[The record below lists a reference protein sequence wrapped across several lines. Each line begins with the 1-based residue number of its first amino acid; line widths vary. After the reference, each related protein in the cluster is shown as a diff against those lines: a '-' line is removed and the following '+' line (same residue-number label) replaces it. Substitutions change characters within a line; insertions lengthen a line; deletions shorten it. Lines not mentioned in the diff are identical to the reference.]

1 MACVLKRTAHPMNIP
16 MIISKIMATTMF
28 PVVTGTLSGMRK
40 TPETTNPAN
49 SAIIARTE
57 RGMAWEENTG
67 EMIIRP
73 VARTDARNQTI
84 SISPFNIA
92 ASPRMRRHPA

>member
-1 MACVLKRTAHPMNIP
+1 
-16 MIISKIMATTMF
+16 
-28 PVVTGTLSGMRK
+28 
-40 TPETTNPAN
+40 
-49 SAIIARTE
+49 
-57 RGMAWEENTG
+57 MAWEENTG